1 MRAFIIRPF
10 GVKQGID
17 FDRVVRELIDPVLA
31 RLGVTGRDTL
41 EVLKQG
47 NIRIEMFQRLLTA
60 DLIVADVSIHNANVF
75 YELGIR
81 HALRDKRTFL
91 LSSAQDAYPF
101 DLQTDRYFRYDKDD
115 PGAGASTLLEALRQ
129 TLASEDQDSP
139 VFRSL
144 PDLRAQDR
152 SRFLA
157 VPRGFREEVELAA
170 AHRQPGDLGLLAAE
184 AEGFEWES
192 EGQRVVGRAQFNLK
206 AYHAARITWEKI
218 RRLDPLDREA
228 NTLMGTIY
236 QRLGDLTQSDVA
248 LKRIL
253 DPKGLEPGARAEV
266 HSLLGRNAKAR
277 WRSDWSAGQDEP
289 LQARREKALR
299 SPFLDE
305 SYAAYAR
312 GFGDDLNHFYSGLNA
327 LAMLTVV
334 LELARALPEVWG
346 ERFERETE
354 AESDLEARQ
363 SQREKIAGAVE
374 LSLAA
379 AHARLKYTRLQ
390 LEETRDLVSQD
401 RPEEKTDFWVDISA
415 ADLGFLT
422 SKRPARVADGY
433 RRALSGVP
441 DFAIGAARDQLRM
454 YESLDILTANAQ
466 AALAAIG
473 PSPQGDEQPTPG
485 VTTRRVLLFTG
496 HMLDAP
502 GREKPRFPAG
512 KEELARDEIRK
523 AIAGEQRRPGG
534 VAFGIAGGAS
544 GGDILFHELC
554 AELGIP
560 SHVMLALPRGQYIEE
575 SVAPAR
581 GDWVERFDRLTETVP
596 VRVLAE
602 SKKLPTWLAEKRG
615 YGIWQRSNLWMLH
628 NALVEGGENVS
639 LIALWNGKEG
649 DGPGGTGDLVARAR
663 EVGARVIV
671 IDSDSLFGLEA
682 GD

>member
-17 FDRVVRELIDPVLA
+17 FDRVVRDLIDPVLA

-41 EVLKQG
+41 EILKQG
-47 NIRIEMFQRLLTA
+47 NIRIDMFQRLLTA
-60 DLIVADVSIHNANVF
+60 DLILADVSIHNANVF

-115 PGAGASTLLEALRQ
+115 PGASASTLLEALRQ

-144 PDLRAQDR
+144 PDLQAQDR
-152 SRFLA
+152 SQFLA

-170 AHRQPGDLGLLAAE
+170 ARRQPGDLGLLAAE

-228 NTLMGTIY
+228 NSLLGTIY

-253 DPKGLEPGARAEV
+253 DRKGLEPGARAEV

-277 WRSDWSAGQDEP
+277 WKNEWVGAKDEP
-289 LQARREKALR
+289 LQARRENALR
-299 SPFLDE
+299 SPYLEE
-305 SYAAYAR
+305 SYEAYAR
-312 GFGDDLNHFYSGLNA
+312 GFGNDLNHYYSGLNA
-327 LAMLTVV
+327 LAMLTIV
-334 LELARALPEVWG
+334 LELARALPEVWN

-354 AESDLEARQ
+354 AGSDLEARQ
-363 SQREKIAGAVE
+363 AQKEKLAGAVE

-379 AHARLKYTRLQ
+379 AHTRLKYARLQ
-390 LEETRDLVSQD
+390 LNETRDLISQD
-401 RPEEKTDFWVDISA
+401 RPEEKTDFWVDISE
-415 ADLGFLT
+415 ADLSFLA

-454 YESLDILTANAQ
+454 YESLDILSANVQ

-473 PSPQGDEQPTPG
+473 LVPEGDEQPTPRAA
-485 VTTRRVLLFTG
+485 THRTLLFTG
-496 HMLDAP
+496 HMVDAP
-502 GREKPRFPAG
+502 GRESPRFPPD
-512 KEELARDEIRK
+512 KEGLARQAIRK
-523 AIAGEQRRPGG
+523 AIEEEQGRPEG
-534 VAFGIAGGAS
+534 VALGIAGAAS
-544 GGDILFHELC
+544 GGDILFHEVC
-554 AELGIP
+554 GDLGIP
-560 SHVMLALPRGQYIEE
+560 SRVLLALPKSQFIME

-581 GDWVERFDRLTETVP
+581 GDWGERFDRLTASLP
-596 VRVLAE
+596 VRVLAD
-602 SKKLPTWLAEKRG
+602 SKELPSWLAEKRG
-615 YGIWQRSNLWMLH
+615 YSIWQRSNLWMLH

-649 DGPGGTGDLVARAR
+649 DGPGGTGDLVMRAR
-663 EVGARVIV
+663 DVGASVIV
-671 IDSDSLFGLEA
+671 LNSDSLFGLRA
-682 GD
+682 AD